1 MKKLL
6 ILLLFP
12 IFVLSQ
18 NNYKIETIDIDNFWK
33 AYDLLAFAQSKED
46 SIATIQE
53 HYIDKATNYFKVFI
67 KKRRFT
73 AKEYVKKIKK
83 YPKFWKSIRPLTEA
97 IVNRKPEIE
106 KIFEKYRET
115 LPNFKQPNVCF
126 AIGTLRT
133 GGTINKGLILIGSE
147 IAAST
152 PEVDTSEMSGWL
164 KSIIGKTGDIVSMIA
179 HETVHTQQFNK
190 KKFDLLIGTMSEG
203 IADFI
208 TNELIGLYINLEIHE
223 YGEKHECELWKAFD
237 YDLKNHKKEY
247 KRWLY
252 QGNRS
257 KDKPADL
264 GYFIGYKIA
273 KAYYDKQKDKKNAIM
288 NLLNVKKYKMIFEE
302 SEYWLECCD

>member
-12 IFVLSQ
+12 IFCLSQ
-18 NNYKIETIDIDNFWK
+18 NNYKIETVDIDNFWK
-33 AYDLLAFAQSKED
+33 AYDLLVFAPTKAD

-53 HYIDKATNYFKVFI
+53 HYIDKATDYFKVFI
-67 KKRRFT
+67 KKRKFT

-83 YPKFWKSIRPLTEA
+83 YPKFWKSIRPLTEN
-97 IVNRKPEIE
+97 IESRKSEIE
-106 KIFEKYRET
+106 KTFEEYRKI
-115 LPNFKQPNVCF
+115 LPDFKQPNVCF

-152 PEVDTSEMSGWL
+152 HETDTSEMSGWL
-164 KSIIGKTGDIVSMIA
+164 KSIIGNTGDIVSMIA
-179 HETVHTQQFNK
+179 HEAVHTQQFNK

-208 TNELIGLYINLEIHE
+208 TFDLLGLSINKKVYE
-223 YGEKHECELWKAFD
+223 YGENHECELWKAFD
-237 YDLKNHKKEY
+237 NDLKNHEKEY
-247 KRWLY
+247 RRWLY

-273 KAYYDKQKDKKNAIM
+273 KSYYNKQKDKKKAII

-302 SEYWLECCD
+302 SKYWLESCN